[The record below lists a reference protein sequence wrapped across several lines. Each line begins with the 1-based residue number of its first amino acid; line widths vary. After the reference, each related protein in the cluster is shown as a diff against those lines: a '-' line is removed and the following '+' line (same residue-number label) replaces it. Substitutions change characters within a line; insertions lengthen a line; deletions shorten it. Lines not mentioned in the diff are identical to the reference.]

1 MNGSEVFWVGN
12 LAADPELR
20 FSANGTA
27 VARFSV
33 AVNRYRGRDAE
44 AQEGD
49 TFFAR
54 CIAFGD
60 FAENVAELSKGDRVF
75 IAGRIRTEKWTDPE
89 GNTHY
94 ATRIVVD
101 DAGPSLRYA
110 KAQVQKLARRGYD
123 APPPETYDAPRTR
136 EPVGVGAVASSR
148 GAGPTEQGR
157 PVEVDYDF

>member
-20 FSANGTA
+20 YSASGTA

-49 TFFAR
+49 TYFAR
-54 CIAFGD
+54 CVAFGD

-75 IAGRIRTEKWTDPE
+75 VAGRIRTEKWTDQE
-89 GNTHY
+89 GNTRY
-94 ATRIVVD
+94 ATRIIVD

-110 KAQVQKLARRGYD
+110 KAQVQKVQRREDG
-123 APPPETYDAPRTR
+123 APPVEAYDVPRTR
-136 EPVGVGAVASSR
+136 ETVGAAAPSR
-148 GAGPTEQGR
+148 GAGPIETGR
-157 PVEVDYDF
+157 LVEADYDF